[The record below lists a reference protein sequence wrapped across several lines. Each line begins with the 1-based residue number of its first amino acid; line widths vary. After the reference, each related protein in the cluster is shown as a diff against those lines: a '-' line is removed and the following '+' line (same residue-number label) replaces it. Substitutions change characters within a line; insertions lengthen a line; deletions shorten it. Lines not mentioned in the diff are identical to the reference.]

1 MAATAISSIPAAA
14 GGAFFAA
21 LGRGLFWLASRIIKA
36 PVSSTMLIAMTMGTA
51 LAATNA
57 LYFQVGQHPAPMFA
71 PRPLITSSVTPA
83 QKPVRSKSVIKKVTK
98 PLATKK
104 FKVLAPIPAV
114 TEAVAKISNQD
125 VKALQEKL
133 LTLKFYDGDADG
145 FYGPQTATAIRDFE
159 NSIGATPIGAL
170 TPDVLKAIKSAK
182 LPKTVTKPR
191 KTVTKSVLPSI
202 EAKPQASVS
211 GAASSTGKKITTAKL
226 ITTPKAKSKTKQII
240 PNGLTADPLVQ
251 IVQRVASAAQ
261 KSMGDQSLPANAE
274 LVEKIQRGLSSLG
287 FLRSKIDGIAGSATA
302 KAIRNFE
309 TYYNYDVTG
318 AATPELVD
326 LLTDAGA
333 KK

>member
-1 MAATAISSIPAAA
+1 MTATAVSSIPAAA

-21 LGRGLFWLASRIIKA
+21 LGRGLFWLASRVIKA
-36 PVSSTMLIAMTMGTA
+36 PVSSTMLIAMTLGTA

-57 LYFQVGQHPAPMFA
+57 LYLQVGQHPAPMFA

-83 QKPVRSKSVIKKVTK
+83 KKPVRSKSVINKTTK

-104 FKVLAPIPAV
+104 LRVLAPIPAV

-125 VKALQEKL
+125 VKALQQKL
-133 LTLKFYDGDADG
+133 QSLKFYDGDADG

-159 NSIGATPIGAL
+159 NSIGITPIGAL
-170 TPDVLKAIKSAK
+170 TPGVLKTVKNAK
-182 LPKTVTKPR
+182 LPKTS
-191 KTVTKSVLPSI
+191 TKSVLPSI
-202 EAKPQASVS
+202 EAKSKPQASVG
-211 GAASSTGKKITTAKL
+211 GAVSSTTKKVASEKTAKL
-226 ITTPKAKSKTKQII
+226 ITEPKAKQTI
-240 PNGLTADPLVQ
+240 PNGLTADPLVK

-261 KSMGDQSLPANAE
+261 KSMGDQTLPANAE
-274 LVEKIQRGLSSLG
+274 LVERIQRGLSSLG

-326 LLTDAGA
+326 LLADAGA